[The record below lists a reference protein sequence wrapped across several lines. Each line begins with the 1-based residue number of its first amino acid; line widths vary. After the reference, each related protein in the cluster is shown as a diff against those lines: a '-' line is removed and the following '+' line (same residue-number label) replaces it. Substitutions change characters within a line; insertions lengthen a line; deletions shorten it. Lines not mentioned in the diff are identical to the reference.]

1 MTILV
6 GYEPTKGGRAALEL
20 ALLLARSG
28 RPDEIAVATVAPESW
43 PTPSLARVDAEYR
56 AWADEQSDAALR
68 RAQQYLAENAP
79 ELSVTTHRLEGRSV
93 SAALSRGCLATS
105 ARVLV
110 LGSAPDGPLGR
121 VVIGSTTEPLLH
133 SADRPLAIAP
143 RGYRAGRDTRVG
155 RISCAFPGTADAED
169 LLIAADGL
177 RAEIGGRLRILTFG
191 VRGRTMYPSEVGLR
205 AEDAVLDQWRE
216 QVTAAQQQVVADLRG
231 RGLLADDTTA
241 EVVTGDSWRDVLDDV
256 DWEPGEMLVVG
267 SNPTGRLSR
276 VFLGSRA
283 LRIVR
288 QAPVPVLV
296 VPAAVASEAAE
307 SAGQD

>member
-6 GYEPTKGGRAALEL
+6 GYEPSKGGRAALEL
-20 ALLLARSG
+20 AMLLGRSG
-28 RPDEIAVATVAPESW
+28 RPDDIAVATVIPEAW

-56 AWADEQSDAALR
+56 AWAKEQGDSALR
-68 RAQQYLAENAP
+68 RAEQYLTEHAP
-79 ELSVTTHRLEGRSV
+79 DLTVSTHRLEGRSV
-93 SAALSRGCLATS
+93 SAALSRSCLATQ

-143 RGYRAGRDTRVG
+143 RGYRAGRDARISRV
-155 RISCAFPGTADAED
+155 SCAFPGTPDAED
-169 LLIAADGL
+169 LLIAANRWREEL
-177 RAEIGGRLRILTFG
+177 GGRLRVLTFG
-191 VRGRTMYPSEVGLR
+191 VRGRTMYPPEVGLR

-216 QVTAAQQQVVADLRG
+216 QVGATQQQVLADLRG
-231 RGLLADDTTA
+231 RGLLADDVTA
-241 EVVTGDSWRDVLDDV
+241 EVVTGQSWADALDEV
-256 DWEPGEMLVVG
+256 EWGPGEVLVVG
-267 SNPTGRLSR
+267 SNATGRLAR

-296 VPAAVASEAAE
+296 VPAAVAAEAAADGE
-307 SAGQD
+307 AG

>member
-6 GYEPTKGGRAALEL
+6 GYEPSKGGRAALEL
-20 ALLLARSG
+20 AMLLGRSG
-28 RPDEIAVATVAPESW
+28 RPDDIAVATVIPEAW

-56 AWADEQSDAALR
+56 AWAKEQGDSALR
-68 RAQQYLAENAP
+68 RAEQYLTEHAP
-79 ELSVTTHRLEGRSV
+79 DLTVSTHRLEGRSV
-93 SAALSRGCLATS
+93 SAALSRSCLATQ

-143 RGYRAGRDTRVG
+143 RGYRAGRDARIS
-155 RISCAFPGTADAED
+155 RISCAFPGTPDAED
-169 LLIAADGL
+169 LLIAANRWREEL
-177 RAEIGGRLRILTFG
+177 GGRLRVLTFG
-191 VRGRTMYPSEVGLR
+191 VRGRTMYPPEVGLR

-216 QVTAAQQQVVADLRG
+216 QVGATQQQVLADLRG
-231 RGLLADDTTA
+231 RGLLADDVTA
-241 EVVTGDSWRDVLDDV
+241 EVVTGQSWADALDEV
-256 DWEPGEMLVVG
+256 EWGPGEVLVVG
-267 SNPTGRLSR
+267 SNATGRLAR

-296 VPAAVASEAAE
+296 VPAAVAAEAAADGE
-307 SAGQD
+307 AG